1 MVLSS
6 KIGIFG
12 RFERCPFG
20 KDRHF
25 QVIFACV
32 KNFLE
37 LSCKLSIIELFPQLL
52 VATTASP
59 ARALTA
65 SLLDYVVEEVST
77 ASYRAR
83 ASRSTS
89 DFRLNRPVDWSGWSM
104 PALEVIRYELFL
116 TATC

>member
-1 MVLSS
+1 MEV
-6 KIGIFG
+6 
-12 RFERCPFG
+12 
-20 KDRHF
+20 
-25 QVIFACV
+25 
-32 KNFLE
+32 
-37 LSCKLSIIELFPQLL
+37 
-52 VATTASP
+52 TTASP

-89 DFRLNRPVDWSGWSM
+89 DFRMNRPVDWSGWGM

-116 TATC
+116 LATC